1 MLLREILVAHAA
13 TRDTCSLHCAM
24 SDLGRGKERER
35 KTCKPVVGAVQV
47 LALDEAVNAALDEG
61 DVRHEA
67 RLQLRRNLR

>member
-1 MLLREILVAHAA
+1 
-13 TRDTCSLHCAM
+13 M

-47 LALDEAVNAALDEG
+47 LALDEAVDAALDEG

>member
-24 SDLGRGKERER
+24 SDLKERER